1 MSRIGNKPITVPE
14 GVEVKIEGC
23 TVTVKGPKGTL
34 SREFSS
40 NMKITLDAN
49 VLKVERPNDEPINR
63 SLHGLTRTLL
73 NNMIVGTTSGF
84 ERKLDIKSSEDLSFQ
99 ASASLFILSINL
111 RELSRLSIIDI
122 TPATSFSSMLSN
134 EKFFVSTAV

>member
-40 NMKITLDAN
+40 NMKITLDP
-49 VLKVERPNDEPINR
+49 KTTDYTY
-63 SLHGLTRTLL
+63 SLRGGRH
-73 NNMIVGTTSGF
+73 
-84 ERKLDIKSSEDLSFQ
+84 
-99 ASASLFILSINL
+99 
-111 RELSRLSIIDI
+111 
-122 TPATSFSSMLSN
+122 P
-134 EKFFVSTAV
+134 